1 MRRKV
6 DVTVG
11 PDTCPLCGRR
21 ALADFGDEGIVCG
34 GCDSAFE
41 LDRATGRRRYLRV
54 SAAYRPL
61 ESRLSGSWL
70 SQAEV
75 VEVGRSLT
83 LGRARWLVM
92 LSAGAIATIA
102 LFTCALGGAFALAPG
117 IRDSQAR
124 IALANASMTTT
135 LTLTPTTAAPGTAT
149 FGPAPTAMELVG
161 TPARSP
167 SPTARGPLNSP
178 LPTPS
183 RASDLPNPT
192 ATRAQAPT
200 GTPIR
205 PAAAPTQ
212 SPTEALPTVVL
223 PPTFTPV
230 AAVPLPAATSTPPIE
245 AITATATVTVVVGV
259 VTVTPTVEASSQST
273 NTPTPTPSPTPTP
286 AGTPSTA
293 TPSAS
298 PTSSIPR
305 SGQYGVVVIL
315 AVNYQGTDIVNEADE
330 YIDVQNKG
338 GSNVQLQGWAIQRL
352 SNGAY
357 VSMPALTLLAGQTC
371 RIYSAN
377 PQPFADCGA
386 NAFGRTYL
394 WNNTADTLLLLDS
407 SLRLVSEYSYPQ

>member
-6 DVTVG
+6 DVAVG
-11 PDTCPLCGRR
+11 SDTCPLCGRR

-34 GCDSAFE
+34 ACDSAFE

-54 SAAYRPL
+54 SAAYRPI

-75 VEVGRSLT
+75 VEIGRSLT
-83 LGRARWLVM
+83 LGRARWLVI
-92 LSAGAIATIA
+92 LSAGVIATIA

-135 LTLTPTTAAPGTAT
+135 LTLALTTTATNSAT
-149 FGPAPTAMELVG
+149 IGPPPTAIEVIG
-161 TPARSP
+161 TPARNP
-167 SPTARGPLNSP
+167 SPTARGPPNSP

-200 GTPIR
+200 GTPDR
-205 PAAAPTQ
+205 PAAVPTQ
-212 SPTEALPTVVL
+212 GPTEALPTIVL

-230 AAVPLPAATSTPPIE
+230 AAVPLPAATSTPTSE
-245 AITATATVTVVVGV
+245 AITATATVSAVVEV
-259 VTVTPTVEASSQST
+259 VTATATLETPTQST
-273 NTPTPTPSPTPTP
+273 NTPTPTPSPTSTP
-286 AGTPSTA
+286 AGTSATA

-305 SGQYGVVVIL
+305 SVQYGVVVIL

-330 YIDVQNKG
+330 FIDVQNKG
-338 GSNVQLQGWAIQRL
+338 GSNVQLQGWAIQRR
-352 SNGAY
+352 SNGTFVA
-357 VSMPALTLLAGQTC
+357 MPALTLLAGQTC

-386 NAFGRTYL
+386 NAFGSTYL

-407 SLRLVSEYSYPQ
+407 SFRLVNEYSYPQ